1 LKRETFFSRFFPSI
15 ERRRNR
21 SLQVWHAETQDY
33 SWGKITL
40 VSDFLQLIAEVLL
53 FGRLNLKAARVSRQS
68 LGLLAFSAARG
79 AK

>member
-1 LKRETFFSRFFPSI
+1 MG
-15 ERRRNR
+15 
-21 SLQVWHAETQDY
+21 QDY
-33 SWGKITL
+33 L

-68 LGLLAFSAARG
+68 LGLLTFSAARG

>member
-1 LKRETFFSRFFPSI
+1 MRK
-15 ERRRNR
+15 
-21 SLQVWHAETQDY
+21 QDY

-68 LGLLAFSAARG
+68 LGLLTFSAARG